1 LHPDFEEG
9 HENIYSEKRIR
20 FKLKEELK
28 HELGEYTFYL
38 KVTADG
44 GDFFWVG
51 DGQYT
56 FDVRCGIGST
66 NMEAPLM
73 DQHILYT
80 IDEN

>member
-1 LHPDFEEG
+1 MHPAFLPEP
-9 HENIYSEKRIR
+9 ENIYSEQRIR

-28 HELGEYTFYL
+28 HELGEYQFYL

-56 FDVRCGIGST
+56 FGVRCGIGST
-66 NMEAPLM
+66 NMEAPAIEQQL
-73 DQHILYT
+73 HYT